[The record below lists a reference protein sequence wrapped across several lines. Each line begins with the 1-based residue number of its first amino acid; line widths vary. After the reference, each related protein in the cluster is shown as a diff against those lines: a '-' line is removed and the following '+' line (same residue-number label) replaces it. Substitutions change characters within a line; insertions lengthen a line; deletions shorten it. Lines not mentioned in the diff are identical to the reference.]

1 MIEDNQTDTERSDIF
16 GDITKET
23 LAVMESTPY
32 INKLFKRYDD
42 AAIFQRSELTRLIG
56 EGFVI
61 REAALNSEVN
71 IDLNNVSPRLETWY
85 VFIRCYPKYKLVA
98 SSGA

>member
-1 MIEDNQTDTERSDIF
+1 MIEDNAGDRERTDTW
-16 GDITKET
+16 GDITKER
-23 LAVMESTPY
+23 LAELESTPY

-56 EGFVI
+56 EGFSI
-61 REAALNSEVN
+61 REAALNVESNFDSKVD
-71 IDLNNVSPRLETWY
+71 IWY